1 MTDIP
6 PFPLLSDDP
15 KLPIDLRVLAAE
27 GDGSGPPPMGLTFS
41 FIHRSAPFQ
50 CRYEEDGAAGVLT
63 ITGALGRMPFS
74 AESPAAR
81 TALLTILDAAGR
93 HLGPIF
99 GIEDGEVRLK
109 RSISLQRPVSA
120 AKLVTALVTLLAAPK
135 PYMEL
140 IGTYLAPPA
149 ETGGDKAGKVRP
161 LWRSRVAATR
171 ASRFKH

>member
-41 FIHRSAPFQ
+41 FIHRSVPFR
-50 CRYEEDGAAGVLT
+50 CRYEEDGAGGVLT
-63 ITGALGRMPFS
+63 MTGTLGRMPFS

-93 HLGPIF
+93 HLGPVF
-99 GIEDGEVRLK
+99 GIEEGEVRLK
-109 RSISLQRPVSA
+109 CSAPLERPVSA
-120 AKLVTALVTLLAAPK
+120 AKLVTALIALLVSPK
-135 PYMEL
+135 PYIEL
-140 IGTYLAPPA
+140 IGAYLAPPE
-149 ETGGDKAGKVRP
+149 ETGGDKAGNVRP
-161 LWRSRVAATR
+161 LWRSRVAATQ
-171 ASRFKH
+171 ASRFKR